1 MFLEISVLLATFCW
15 LGDLEN
21 FICSSKESVAGKWT
35 ILGVV
40 GDLKSRIAGMCLLS
54 ETYPLSTLNGWVL
67 PLGHTN
73 YPIQPLPPHWRVE
86 FSLWPHPNWLTC
98 FPVSQVVGCRCT
110 LLAGNS
116 FVSLAG
122 SGEQKNLCQQS
133 PKMLKTASESFIH
146 ALVLFFGLFLKI
158 SCCVPLCLSSIQFT
172 CVFPGFPGPCSGVL
186 RVLEKYR
193 SQPSIT
199 AAYYKCLLTWG
210 LMLRTRERERER
222 RGAE

>member
-1 MFLEISVLLATFCW
+1 MDNSGCRRRFEVQNSWHVPFVRNIPPLHTEW
-15 LGDLEN
+15 LSFAFRPHQLPYP
-21 FICSSKESVAGKWT
+21 APPPT
-35 ILGVV
+35 
-40 GDLKSRIAGMCLLS
+40 LK
-54 ETYPLSTLNGWVL
+54 GW
-67 PLGHTN
+67 
-73 YPIQPLPPHWRVE
+73 I
-86 FSLWPHPNWLTC
+86 FPHPNWLTC

-210 LMLRTRERERER
+210 LMLRTRERERDEGPSR
-222 RGAE
+222 RGP